1 VARINFEDEWDNDPR
16 RKNLIRL
23 FVADSSTVEYAE
35 FIADGLAK
43 ALWKFAQFHVTAEG
57 AVIPR
62 STFKQMQ
69 AHSKLIEAGVVTEV
83 EDGYFVEGSKR
94 HLSWLHKKKAAGAKG
109 GRATSETKKKSP
121 RKPPSKPEALSSTL
135 KQTEA
140 ECSTSNPLPL
150 PTSSSSFSNSSSSNI
165 SDPVKN
171 LPEGK
176 TLGARI
182 WDAYERAY
190 ELRWKVTP
198 RRNAT
203 TNGQCAHIGKR
214 LGEDAIAIVEF
225 YLQHNDGF
233 YLKTHHALGGLL
245 RDAEA
250 LHTQWQRGQAV
261 TSQQVRQFEKQS
273 TNMDLLDKVRRGE
286 A

>member
-94 HLSWLHKKKAAGAKG
+94 HLSWLHKKKAAGAKHFQ
-109 GRATSETKKKSP
+109 
-121 RKPPSKPEALSSTL
+121 ALSSKRKQSAALPTL
-135 KQTEA
+135 FLFLHPLPHSLT
-140 ECSTSNPLPL
+140 LPL
-150 PTSSSSFSNSSSSNI
+150 PIFPTQSKIYLRAKHWGQGFGTLTRGLMNSG
-165 SDPVKN
+165 
-171 LPEGK
+171 GK
-176 TLGARI
+176 SHLVGMQQRTGNAHTLG
-182 WDAYERAY
+182 
-190 ELRWKVTP
+190 K
-198 RRNAT
+198 
-203 TNGQCAHIGKR
+203 
-214 LGEDAIAIVEF
+214 
-225 YLQHNDGF
+225 
-233 YLKTHHALGGLL
+233 GL
-245 RDAEA
+245 
-250 LHTQWQRGQAV
+250 
-261 TSQQVRQFEKQS
+261 VR
-273 TNMDLLDKVRRGE
+273 MR
-286 A
+286 